1 MTYHINVSKTNIKEF
16 LQIIR
21 SLRSLGVIESYKSTK
36 DLIIEG
42 EPIDEET
49 LLNILSN
56 SKNEVKDGNSLTMDE
71 VKKQI
76 QSWKSR

>member
-36 DLIIEG
+36 DLIIKG
-42 EPIDEET
+42 EPIDEKT

-56 SKNEVKDGNSLTMDE
+56 SKDEINDGKSLTMDE
-71 VKKQI
+71 VKEQI
-76 QSWKSR
+76 KSWKKR